1 MVKYKC
7 MNLLQLISNRES
19 IRIYNPEMPV
29 PQDVI
34 LQILDAGRL
43 APSAANLQPWQFVMV
58 SSPAMLAKVRATYPR
73 AWFADAPHI
82 LIVVGNKEKAWKRA
96 DGYNSIETDLTIAM
110 DYMILAAESHGV
122 GTCWIA
128 NFDYT
133 ALRSVLKLGPNE
145 VIFAITPLGYPKEG
159 FVKKGMKL
167 RKPIDEVVKFI

>member
-1 MVKYKC
+1 

-19 IRIYNPEMPV
+19 IRSYNSEKPV
-29 PQDVI
+29 LQDVL
-34 LQILDAGRL
+34 LQILEAGRL
-43 APSAANLQPWQFVMV
+43 APSAANLQPWQFVVV
-58 SSPAMLAKVRATYPR
+58 SSPEKLAEVRATYPR

-110 DYMILAAESHGV
+110 DHMILTAESFGV
-122 GTCWIA
+122 STCWIA

-159 FVKKGMKL
+159 FVKNGMKL
-167 RKPIDEVVKFI
+167 RKPIEDIAKFI